1 MGMKII
7 ISSAVVLKEKNY
19 VYDKLR
25 AMEAE
30 HLIKI
35 DKIYDCNRSGT
46 FWNVRSK
53 QEMIDCFIA
62 ECDWFICL
70 VPDYVVGQATWGE
83 LQYVIDRKKQG
94 APVAISVF
102 HPLDFPESAKIKE
115 EDVPKGKIL
124 FSKMEEEANKLL
136 GSQKEQYSV
145 PYKYNDIDDL
155 LLQLEKA
162 YQEGYEED
170 KAFWS
175 QHIGYFVKSGGEIEA
190 GRLFFD
196 SNRASQEWGFREG
209 SENYIW
215 RQSVDGKLN
224 QKLEETEIKFLFVT
238 GKPTSGKSRAIYEC
252 LHSTLKDK
260 NVVVMKSDNIM
271 IICQNLQIEIEQ
283 YRKYNGLPQ
292 RFEDNDYIFV
302 CDQINDVFRQ
312 ARVPNE
318 LRLSF
323 LRIID
328 ENKNCKLLATGT
340 RNSLDSFVADSKG
353 IISPLEKVY
362 GDGNSSVITIPSIS
376 KDVES
381 LDILAFLHQNYAVT
395 GGETIGDF
403 IHELNDKKQ
412 EIVKGIYEEANKNPY
427 LPKLLKA
434 FQLILVYRNV
444 TALLLPI
451 SILRKCYPKVDPS
464 EFKERTKNCLEFLI
478 DKNVVKI
485 TDTEYEEKEIIK
497 FPDNVFSESR
507 YCMPT
512 FVEDE
517 KYDKLVPS
525 SYTFTVNELVWD
537 YLLEM
542 SEANDEKAILYD
554 LYKREELE
562 NAMSLLFDSYPH
574 AATLRRLVSRV
585 PKRIEWQ
592 DKQENEA
599 RLRTA
604 WNFSKNML
612 KELFSPEESVEE
624 LTKLFNIL
632 IGRAQSVEEVDS
644 ILEIMSKHNI
654 ETDDSTIGEM
664 YKFALQRL
672 NKDSNEFKDFIKR
685 VSELNEAQQ
694 KRDSLRGHAWTY
706 TDFYRVKWQM
716 VLFSDNYDKAFNLVF
731 NSLYNLTHVDREKKS
746 LKGKDAVCYISRQI
760 NSFEKRNLDMLI
772 GQLARSCKNINE
784 IYRLIKCHQ
793 CYQIQFTPFVLHCIG
808 KVLKNG
814 QSMERIIDA
823 ILPTP
828 KDKKDNGQLYESM
841 VAYFVP
847 YLSTFTDSINLYNK
861 WHCDLRVGDNHNVR
875 LVSLC
880 LRNCQREEF
889 QSALGF
895 VNRMP
900 KSCVNGIMLNL
911 LVSVAPNPEEA
922 LCLVNS
928 MKPSDV
934 DEYTLCNCLRCI
946 DTVKQMNMNRGDA
959 KIPPEQIFIMTYEII
974 NHPKLKALR
983 TRPRC
988 LQKIFRL
995 VSFREQEHYVM
1006 NIAQGIQREIVY
1018 NAYIGTTRTSYRN
1031 FCEAYEEIYE
1041 KAIDEYID
1049 IRGTITP
1056 DLFNAMCAKMY
1067 KDKDLQSQDKK
1078 EVYAEKLRTDIQ
1090 RLENG
1095 SRGGKLIRDEFF
1107 FLNYYIEFQGEPLFT
1122 DDAMSMSSVFMDWFK
1137 GKIGNYDPFNLDILP
1152 RYFDY
1157 ILSQKE
1163 IPAEKRWLRA
1173 LTIYKTYAQF
1183 FETYKRTFAPDSLVF
1198 VNMFKIVEKCANRD
1212 ECLKF
1217 IDQELEKLNIRRD
1230 LRLNYYLQY
1239 YESEYHFEYNV
1250 SHPQPLNRQ
1259 KENIDTIKKSVQ
1271 TEQIMAVLKQEIE
1284 TEGFVTPS
1292 VVNTA
1297 LSQYRDFQKMH
1308 NQTLSQ
1314 FLDEAKKILPN
1325 AHYFNL
1331 KYLVKSCSI
1340 NFNKRHDKRICNSM
1354 IPWWMCSRKLKN
1366 QHGCL
1371 YAEAC
1376 PFNWMCSLNL
1386 NTKYNERIK
1395 MALRIQQHYAD
1406 AKTWEQ
1412 LKEELNALC
1421 KRLDKEQFE
1430 EIVHF
1435 IECHHLEDKLTLRG
1449 IATLALLAKNAKER
1463 LKWLKKL
1470 EQSEEINENIFG
1482 TIATEPVI
1490 AHTDMSISRK
1500 YFMKWLAIYQDI
1512 YGDISIIVKF
1522 LNLNERRWSTLGL
1535 HLKNEITELTYLR
1548 KSSKLTA
1555 PNQLQ
1560 DFYDYLKKEGKTVA
1574 LDTISLIMR
1583 FYEFCPQY
1591 NISYNYTKL
1600 LSFDDAINL
1609 LIAHTGNIDYWK
1621 KMSKPITK

>member
-1 MGMKII
+1 MGLKII
-7 ISSAVVLKEKNY
+7 ISSAVILEEKNY
-19 VYDKLR
+19 VFDKLK

-46 FWNVRSK
+46 FWNVESK
-53 QEMIDCFIA
+53 QEMIDRFIA

-70 VPDYVVGQATWGE
+70 APDYVVGQATWGE
-83 LQYVIDRKKQG
+83 LQHVINRKMQG

-102 HPLDFPESAKIKE
+102 HPLVFPERAKIKE
-115 EDVPKGKIL
+115 EDVPEGKIL
-124 FSKMEEEANKLL
+124 FSKMEKEANELL
-136 GSQKEQYSV
+136 GSQKEQYFVS
-145 PYKYNDIDDL
+145 YKYNDIDDL
-155 LLQLEKA
+155 LLQLEEA
-162 YQEGYEED
+162 YRKGYEED

-175 QHIGYFVKSGGEIEA
+175 QHIGCFVKKGDKIEA

-209 SENYIW
+209 RENYIW
-215 RQSVDGKLN
+215 RQSVDGKIN

-271 IICQNLQIEIEQ
+271 TICQNLQVEIEQ
-283 YRKYNGLPQ
+283 YHKYNGLPQ

-302 CDQINDVFRQ
+302 CDQINDVFKQ
-312 ARVPNE
+312 ARIQDE

-323 LRIID
+323 LRIIS
-328 ENKNCKLLATGT
+328 ENKNCRLLATGT
-340 RNSLDSFVADSKG
+340 RSSLDSFVTDSKD

-362 GDGNSSVITIPSIS
+362 GEGNSSVITIPSIS
-376 KDVES
+376 KDVDS
-381 LDILAFLHQNYAVT
+381 LDILAFLHQNYAGT

-412 EIVKGIYEEANKNPY
+412 EIVRDIYVESNRTPY
-427 LPKLLKA
+427 LSRLLKA
-434 FQLILVYRNV
+434 LQLTLVYRNV

-451 SILRKCYPKVDPS
+451 NILRKCYSQVDPL
-464 EFKERTKNCLEFLI
+464 EFKENTISSLNFLI
-478 DKNVVKI
+478 RKDVVKI
-485 TDTEYEEKEIIK
+485 SNTEFEEREIFK
-497 FPDNVFSESR
+497 FPNNDFSDSDSR
-507 YCMPT
+507 YCMST
-512 FVEDE
+512 YVEDE
-517 KYDKLVPS
+517 EYYKLIPE

-537 YLLEM
+537 YLLEL
-542 SEANDEKAILYD
+542 SQKDDEKAVLYD
-554 LYKREELE
+554 LYKTRELE
-562 NAMSLLFDSYPH
+562 GAMSLLFESYPH
-574 AATLRRLVSRV
+574 APTLRRLVSRV
-585 PKRIEWQ
+585 PIRIEWQ
-592 DKQENEA
+592 DKQENDT
-599 RLRTA
+599 RLKVA
-604 WNFSKNML
+604 WKFSMSML
-612 KELFSPEESVEE
+612 KELDFKKESVNE
-624 LTKLFNIL
+624 LAKLLNIL
-632 IGRAQSVEEVDS
+632 IGRAQSVEEVNS

-654 ETDDSTIGEM
+654 EIDDSTIGEM
-664 YKFALQRL
+664 YMFAQQRL
-672 NKDSNEFKDFIKR
+672 NKGTDEFETFIKK
-685 VSELNEAQQ
+685 VGELNESQQ
-694 KRDSLRGHAWTY
+694 KRDSLRGRAWTY
-706 TDFYRVKWQM
+706 TDFYRVKWQIA
-716 VLFSDNYDKAFNLVF
+716 LFSENYDKAYNLVF
-731 NSLYNLTHVDREKKS
+731 NALYNVTHVDQDGNQ
-746 LKGKDAVCYISRQI
+746 LKGKDAVNYISKQA
-760 NSFEKRNLDMLI
+760 NTFEKRNLDMMI
-772 GQLARSCKNINE
+772 GQLAMSCKKEKEINQ
-784 IYRLIKCHQ
+784 LIQ
-793 CYQIQFTPFVLHCIG
+793 CLKYYQIEFAPFVLHRIG

-814 QSMERIIDA
+814 PSMERIIDT
-823 ILPTP
+823 ILPTL
-828 KDKKDNGQLYESM
+828 KEKRANGQLYESM

-847 YLSTFTDSINLYNK
+847 YLSTFTDSIKLYNK
-861 WHCDLRVGDNHNVR
+861 WHDDLQVADNHNVR

-900 KSCVNGIMLNL
+900 QSCVNGIMLNL

-922 LCLVNS
+922 LSLVNS
-928 MKPSDV
+928 MKPSDI

-946 DTVKQMNMNRGDA
+946 DKEKQMNMNREDA
-959 KIPPEQIFIMTYEII
+959 NIPPEQIFIMAYEII

-1006 NIAQGIQREIVY
+1006 AVAQGIQRELAY
-1018 NAYIGTTRTSYRN
+1018 NAYIGATRISYRN

-1041 KAIDEYID
+1041 KIIGRYFDM
-1049 IRGTITP
+1049 RGTITS
-1056 DLFNAMCAKMY
+1056 DLLSAMCSKYY
-1067 KDKDLQSQDKK
+1067 KDKNLESQDKK
-1078 EVYAEKLRTDIQ
+1078 AEYAKNLRSDIQ

-1095 SRGGKLIRDEFF
+1095 RRGEKMIRDEFF

-1163 IPAEKRWLRA
+1163 IPAEKRWLQA

-1183 FETYKRTFAPDSLVF
+1183 FETYKRTFAPNSLVF
-1198 VNMFKIVEKCANRD
+1198 VNMFKIVEKCSNRD
-1212 ECLKF
+1212 NCLNF
-1217 IDQELEKLNIRRD
+1217 IDKELERLNIRRD
-1230 LRLNYYLQY
+1230 LRLNFYLQY
-1239 YESEYHFEYNV
+1239 YESEYNFKYNV

-1259 KENIDTIKKSVQ
+1259 KENLDTIRNSTQ
-1271 TEQIMAVLKQEIE
+1271 TEQVMTVLKQEIAL
-1284 TEGFVTPS
+1284 EGFVTPS
-1292 VVNTA
+1292 VINRA

-1308 NQTLSQ
+1308 SQTLSQ

-1325 AHYFNL
+1325 ASYFNL
-1331 KYLVKSCSI
+1331 KYLVKSCCI
-1340 NFNKRHDKRICNSM
+1340 NFNKRHEKRICSSV
-1354 IPWWMCSRKLKN
+1354 IPWWMCRRKPN
-1366 QHGCL
+1366 DQHGCL
-1371 YAEAC
+1371 YAETC
-1376 PFNWMCSLNL
+1376 SFSWMCSLNL
-1386 NTKYNERIK
+1386 STKYNEHIK

-1412 LKEELNALC
+1412 LKEVLDTLC

-1435 IECHHLEDKLTLRG
+1435 IEFHHLEDKLTLRG
-1449 IATLALLAKNAKER
+1449 IVTLALLAKDVKER
-1463 LKWLKKL
+1463 IKWLKKL
-1470 EQSEEINENIFG
+1470 EQSKEINEKIFG

-1522 LNLNERRWSTLGL
+1522 MNKRRWWTLGL
-1535 HLKNEITELTYLR
+1535 HLKNEIAELTHLR
-1548 KSSKLTA
+1548 KSFKLTA
-1555 PNQLQ
+1555 PDQLQ
-1560 DFYDYLKKEGKTVA
+1560 DFYTLLIEKGKTAA
-1574 LDTISLIMR
+1574 LDTIILIMR

-1591 NISYNYTKL
+1591 NMSNNYTKQ
-1600 LSFDDAINL
+1600 LSFDDTINL
-1609 LIAHTGNIDYWK
+1609 LIAHTGNIDCWK
-1621 KMSKPITK
+1621 KLPKPITK